1 MFNLYTNFLE
11 IGIDFEKL
19 DRFSEEDAIWYET
32 LDERKR
38 RYKKED
44 KKEQILPLIMDI
56 IENELTEMQRNCI
69 KMYFLNEKTREEIAN
84 HLGISRR
91 VVTQHIY
98 GIVRNGKRVGGGIQ
112 KIRKICEKKSISL

>member
-1 MFNLYTNFLE
+1 MSKIKPNFLE

-32 LDERKR
+32 LEERER

-56 IENELTEMQRNCI
+56 IESELTEMQRNCI
-69 KMYFLNEKTREEIAN
+69 KMYFLNERTREDIAN

-98 GIVRNGKRVGGGIQ
+98 GIVRNGKRIGGGIQ

>member
-1 MFNLYTNFLE
+1 MSKFDTNFLE

-19 DRFSEEDAIWYET
+19 DKFSEEDAIWYET
-32 LDERKR
+32 PEERER

-44 KKEQILPLIMDI
+44 RKEQILPLIIDI
-56 IENELTEMQRNCI
+56 IESELTEMQRDCI
-69 KMYFLNEKTREEIAN
+69 KMYFLNERTREDIAN

-98 GIVRNGKRVGGGIQ
+98 GIVRNGKRIGGGIQ